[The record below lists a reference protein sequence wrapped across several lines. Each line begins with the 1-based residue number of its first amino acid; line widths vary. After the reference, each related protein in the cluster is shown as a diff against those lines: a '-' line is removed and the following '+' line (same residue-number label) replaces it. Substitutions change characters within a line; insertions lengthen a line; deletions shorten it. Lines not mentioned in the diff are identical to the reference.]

1 MTGVGTADHQPI
13 EVQVLGAA
21 TRLTLDPSVAGALH
35 PTLALAAQRA
45 RQPEA
50 DPAWEELRAVAAA
63 PGGGGTLPL
72 PLFALERED
81 GTRLASGDSMT
92 LLNGLLADVEA
103 RAAAREGAS
112 VVVRAGCVRIGDRR
126 VVLTGWGAPGVTTV
140 LLALGRRG
148 HVLETDS
155 QLFLAVGGLSAVT
168 RRFLVRRHAVD
179 VLDWLDPVLA
189 ATPWLQNRA
198 GETVHTV
205 DPTAFG
211 MDWEAGRGPVDAV
224 VELEGNHG
232 GSNRLRPRSRWEAVR
247 ALADRARD
255 PAGGP
260 GGSPAQWLGQLCSV
274 VDRAQC
280 LRLTVGDADGA
291 ATLLEEALSQDPAA
305 PTGMHG
311 RIFGSVHQIDQ
322 GG

>member
-1 MTGVGTADHQPI
+1 MTAGQAPGPSSV

-21 TRLTLDPSVAGALH
+21 ARVTLDPSVTRTLG
-35 PTLALAAQRA
+35 PTLALASQRA
-45 RQPEA
+45 RQPDEH
-50 DPAWEELRAVAAA
+50 PERVELRAGPAT
-63 PGGGGTLPL
+63 PGGGGAVAL

-92 LLNGLLADVEA
+92 MLNALIADTEA
-103 RAAAREGAS
+103 RAAALERAGT
-112 VVVRAGCVRIGDRR
+112 VLRAGCVHIGGRR

-148 HVLETDS
+148 HLLETDS
-155 QLFLAVGGLSAVT
+155 QLFLAGGGLSAVT

-198 GETVHTV
+198 GETVHAV

-291 ATLLEEALSQDPAA
+291 ATLMEEALSQDPAA